1 MTTTQQPP
9 VAPDAPAAPPTP
21 EAPRRPRTS
30 ARVGAAAGARRL
42 RRGALTGLA
51 GSRSGIAVVRGWLF
65 ALWRLVVPVARRV
78 WVVVGPVVVV
88 ITPVGWLVLLFSGLS
103 IALSAIFGWQEFTY
117 LGTVLLASVALSTV
131 FLFGR
136 ASYGVL
142 VELNPRRVVVGDRAM
157 GRMLVTNIGP
167 RALSPTRMELPVG
180 KGVAE
185 FQLPAMQPKEEHE
198 ELFAVPTNKRA
209 VIVAGPAE
217 SVRGDQLG
225 LLRRA
230 LKWAD
235 AVDLFVH
242 PRTVRLLPTA
252 AGLVRDLEGQVS
264 KTITNNDIAFHALRP
279 YVPGDDRRY
288 VHWRTSARIG
298 QLMVRQF
305 NETRRSQL
313 TMIHTSRNDLYASEE
328 EFELA
333 ISVTASIAAQVIRD
347 GVQMNVVSETGVWR
361 TQSVTSMLDS
371 SCRIDP
377 VGKIF
382 PTVREFAR
390 ERTKRLPAPSVVMM
404 IGGSRMTTAEYRS
417 VESLFGQDTS
427 QVAFHVELGAQPKIA
442 SVAGLTVITIGDLDD
457 LSRLVR
463 GISS

>member
-1 MTTTQQPP
+1 MTS
-9 VAPDAPAAPPTP
+9 VASSGSESRIARAGAGIQKVFTAVSAVVVPAARWTW
-21 EAPRRPRTS
+21 
-30 ARVGAAAGARRL
+30 GK
-42 RRGALTGLA
+42 
-51 GSRSGIAVVRGWLF
+51 
-65 ALWRLVVPVARRV
+65 
-78 WVVVGPVVVV
+78 VGPVVRVVTATGWVV
-88 ITPVGWLVLLFSGLS
+88 IGLAVISIVLSLV
-103 IALSAIFGWQEFTY
+103 FGWQEFTY
-117 LGTVLLASVALSTV
+117 LGMVLAACFVLCLF

-142 VELNPRRVVVGDRAM
+142 IELNPRRVVVGDRAM
-157 GRMLVTNIGP
+157 GRMVVTNTGT
-167 RALSPTRMELPVG
+167 RSLVPTRMELPVG

-185 FQLPAMQPKEEHE
+185 FQLPSMAPKAEQE

-217 SVRGDQLG
+217 SIRGDQLG

-230 LKWAD
+230 QKWAD

-242 PRTVRLLPTA
+242 PRTVRLAPSA

-264 KTITNNDIAFHALRP
+264 KKITNNDIAFHALRP

-305 NETRRSQL
+305 EETRRSQL
-313 TMIHTSRNDLYASEE
+313 TIIHATRNDLYASEE

-333 ISVTASIAAQVIRD
+333 ISITASIAAQVIRD
-347 GVQMNVVSETGVWR
+347 GTQMNVVSETGLWR
-361 TQSVTSMLDS
+361 TQSVTSMLDW

-377 VGKIF
+377 VGRLYDS
-382 PTVREFAR
+382 VREFAR
-390 ERTKRLPAPSVVMM
+390 ERTKRLPAPSVVIMV
-404 IGGSRMTTAEYRS
+404 GGSNMSTAEYRS

-427 QVAFHVELGAQPKIA
+427 QVAFHVEAGADPKIS
-442 SVAGLTVITIGDLDD
+442 SVAGLTVITIGNLDD
-457 LSRLVR
+457 LSSLVR
-463 GISS
+463 GLGG

>member
-1 MTTTQQPP
+1 MTT
-9 VAPDAPAAPPTP
+9 VAAKPTLAAPL
-21 EAPRRPRTS
+21 RRLGTRGIRLLT
-30 ARVGAAAGARRL
+30 AVGAIVEPPAKAAWR
-42 RRGALTGLA
+42 ALA
-51 GSRSGIAVVRGWLF
+51 
-65 ALWRLVVPVARRV
+65 PVFRT
-78 WVVVGPVVVV
+78 
-88 ITPVGWLVLLFSGLS
+88 ITAAGWLVLGLS
-103 IALSAIFGWQEFTY
+103 GVALVLSAVFGWQEFTY
-117 LGTVLLASVALSTV
+117 LGFILLASLVLCAV

-157 GRMLVTNIGP
+157 GRMIVTNVGT
-167 RALSPTRMELPVG
+167 RGLTPTRMELPVG
-180 KGVAE
+180 QAIAE
-185 FQLPAMQPKEEHE
+185 FQLPAMKPKDEHE
-198 ELFAVPTNKRA
+198 ELFAVPTNRRA

-225 LLRRA
+225 MLRRA

-242 PRTVRLLPTA
+242 PKTVRLAPSA

-264 KTITNNDIAFHALRP
+264 KKITNNDIAFHALRP

-305 NETRRSQL
+305 EETRRSQV
-313 TMIHTSRNDLYASEE
+313 TMIHSSRSDLYASDE

-347 GVQMNVVSETGVWR
+347 GVQMNVVSESGVWR
-361 TQSVTSMLDS
+361 TQTVTSMLDA

-377 VGKIF
+377 VGRVYPSI
-382 PTVREFAR
+382 RDFAR
-390 ERTKRLPAPSVVMM
+390 ERTRRLPAPSVVMM
-404 IGGSRMTTAEYRS
+404 IGGSNMTTGEYRS
-417 VESLFGQDTS
+417 VESLFGQDTA
-427 QVAFHVELGAQPKIA
+427 QVAFHVVAGAPPKIA
-442 SVAGLTVITIGDLDD
+442 SVAGLTVITVGDLAD

-463 GISS
+463 GLS

>member
-1 MTTTQQPP
+1 MTAAPVDPVVTT
-9 VAPDAPAAPPTP
+9 AAPPLLPRVRASIARAWRVVLTTIGP
-21 EAPRRPRTS
+21 VLRWIRRAVAPV
-30 ARVGAAAGARRL
+30 A
-42 RRGALTGLA
+42 
-51 GSRSGIAVVRGWLF
+51 AVVTPSGF
-65 ALWRLVVPVARRV
+65 VVAGVA
-78 WVVVGPVVVV
+78 
-88 ITPVGWLVLLFSGLS
+88 
-103 IALSAIFGWQEFTY
+103 ALSLGLGFGFGWQEFVF
-117 LGTVLLASVALSTV
+117 LGMLLAAALVVSAA

-142 VELNPRRVVVGDRAM
+142 IELTPRRVVVGDRAL
-157 GRMLVTNIGP
+157 GRMLVTNTGP
-167 RALSPTRMELPVG
+167 RALAPSRMELPVG
-180 KGVAE
+180 RGVAE
-185 FQLPAMQPKEEHE
+185 FSLPPMTPKQEHE
-198 ELFAVPTNKRA
+198 ELFSVPTHRRA
-209 VIVAGPAE
+209 VISAGPAE
-217 SVRGDQLG
+217 SVKGDALG

-230 LKWAD
+230 QRWSHP
-235 AVDLFVH
+235 VELFVH
-242 PRTVRLLPTA
+242 PRTVRLAPSA
-252 AGLVRDLEGQVS
+252 AGLVRDLEGQTS
-264 KTITNNDIAFHALRP
+264 KRITNNDIAFHALRP

>member
-1 MTTTQQPP
+1 MTTLADRLPSLP
-9 VAPDAPAAPPTP
+9 APL
-21 EAPRRPRTS
+21 
-30 ARVGAAAGARRL
+30 VAAG
-42 RRGALTGLA
+42 
-51 GSRSGIAVVRGWLF
+51 GS
-65 ALWRLVVPVARRV
+65 VARAGTVAWGVVSPVGRFV
-78 WVVVGPVVVV
+78 WRYLKPVLSVV
-88 ITPVGWLVLLFSGLS
+88 TAAGWLVLVVAAVSLTLS
-103 IALSAIFGWQEFTY
+103 FAFGWQEFTY
-117 LGTVLLASVALSTV
+117 LGTIMLAAFVISTA

-142 VELNPRRVVVGDRAM
+142 IELNPRRVVVGDRAM
-157 GRMLVTNIGP
+157 GRMLVTNTGP
-167 RALSPTRMELPVG
+167 RNLQPTRMELPVG
-180 KGVAE
+180 RGVAE
-185 FQLPAMQPKEEHE
+185 FQLPAMKPKQEQE

-217 SVRGDQLG
+217 SVRGDQIG

-242 PRTVRLLPTA
+242 PRTVRLVPSA

-264 KTITNNDIAFHALRP
+264 KKITNNDIAFHALRP

-305 NETRRSQL
+305 EETRRSQL
-313 TMIHTSRNDLYASEE
+313 TMIHNTRNDLYASEE

-347 GVQMNVVSETGVWR
+347 GTQMNVVSESGVWK
-361 TQSVTSMLDS
+361 TQSVTSMLDA
-371 SCRIDP
+371 SCRIEP
-377 VGKIF
+377 VGKVF
-382 PTVREFAR
+382 PSIREFAR
-390 ERTKRLPAPSVVMM
+390 ERTKRLPNPSVVMI
-404 IGGSRMTTAEYRS
+404 IGGSNMTTADYRS
-417 VESLFGQDTS
+417 VQSLFGADTS
-427 QVAFHVELGAQPKIA
+427 QVAFHIELGAQPKIGA
-442 SVAGLTVITIGDLDD
+442 VAGLTVITVGNLDD

-463 GISS
+463 GLST

>member
-1 MTTTQQPP
+1 MTTVAAKPTLAAPLRRLGTRGIRLLTAVGAI
-9 VAPDAPAAPPTP
+9 VAPPAKATWRALAPVFRTITAA
-21 EAPRRPRTS
+21 
-30 ARVGAAAGARRL
+30 
-42 RRGALTGLA
+42 
-51 GSRSGIAVVRGWLF
+51 
-65 ALWRLVVPVARRV
+65 
-78 WVVVGPVVVV
+78 
-88 ITPVGWLVLLFSGLS
+88 GWLVLGLS
-103 IALSAIFGWQEFTY
+103 VVALVLSAVFGWQEFTY
-117 LGTVLLASVALSTV
+117 LGFILLASLGLCAV

-157 GRMLVTNIGP
+157 GRMIVTNIGT
-167 RALSPTRMELPVG
+167 RGLTPTRMELPVG
-180 KGVAE
+180 QAIAE
-185 FQLPAMQPKEEHE
+185 FQLPAMKPKDEHE
-198 ELFAVPTNKRA
+198 ELFAVPTNRRA

-225 LLRRA
+225 MLRRA

-242 PRTVRLLPTA
+242 PKTVRLAPSA

-264 KTITNNDIAFHALRP
+264 KKITNNDIAFHALRP

-305 NETRRSQL
+305 EETRRSQV
-313 TMIHTSRNDLYASEE
+313 TMIHSSRSDLYASDE

-347 GVQMNVVSETGVWR
+347 GVQMNVVSESGVWR
-361 TQSVTSMLDS
+361 TQTVTSMLDA

-377 VGKIF
+377 VGRVYPSI
-382 PTVREFAR
+382 RDFAR
-390 ERTKRLPAPSVVMM
+390 ERTRRLPAPSVVMM
-404 IGGSRMTTAEYRS
+404 IGGSNMTTGEYRS
-417 VESLFGQDTS
+417 VESLFGQDTA
-427 QVAFHVELGAQPKIA
+427 QVAFHVVAGAQPKIA
-442 SVAGLTVITIGDLDD
+442 SVAGLTVITVGDLAD

-463 GISS
+463 GLS

>member
-1 MTTTQQPP
+1 MNT
-9 VAPDAPAAPPTP
+9 VATKPGLAAPV
-21 EAPRRPRTS
+21 RRLGTRGI
-30 ARVGAAAGARRL
+30 RLLIVVGAIVTPPAKMAWR
-42 RRGALTGLA
+42 AL
-51 GSRSGIAVVRGWLF
+51 
-65 ALWRLVVPVARRV
+65 
-78 WVVVGPVVVV
+78 GPVLRT
-88 ITPVGWLVLLFSGLS
+88 ITTAGWLVLVLAVGALT
-103 IALSAIFGWQEFTY
+103 LSAVFGWQEFTY
-117 LGTVLLASVALSTV
+117 LGFILLASLALCAV

-157 GRMLVTNIGP
+157 GRIVVTNVGKHG
-167 RALSPTRMELPVG
+167 LTPTRMELPVG
-180 KGVAE
+180 QAIAE
-185 FQLPAMQPKEEHE
+185 FQLPSMKPKDEHE

-209 VIVAGPAE
+209 VIIAGPAE

-225 LLRRA
+225 MLRRA

-242 PRTVRLLPTA
+242 PKTVRLAPSA
-252 AGLVRDLEGQVS
+252 AGLVRDLEGQIS
-264 KTITNNDIAFHALRP
+264 QKITNNDIAFHALRP

-305 NETRRSQL
+305 EETRRSQV
-313 TMIHTSRNDLYASEE
+313 TMIHSSRSDLYASDE

-347 GVQMNVVSETGVWR
+347 GVQMNVVSESGVWR
-361 TQSVTSMLDS
+361 TQTVTSMLDA

-377 VGKIF
+377 VGRVYPSI
-382 PTVREFAR
+382 RDFAR
-390 ERTKRLPAPSVVMM
+390 ERTRRLPAPSVVMM
-404 IGGSRMTTAEYRS
+404 IGGSNMTTGEYRS
-417 VESLFGQDTS
+417 VESLFGQDTA
-427 QVAFHVELGAQPKIA
+427 QVAFHVAAGAQPKIA
-442 SVAGLTVITIGDLDD
+442 SVAGLTVITVGDLAD

-463 GISS
+463 GLS

>member
-1 MTTTQQPP
+1 MTTVDEQ
-9 VAPDAPAAPPTP
+9 APPAPPQETP
-21 EAPRRPRTS
+21 QGPSRTS
-30 ARVGAAAGARRL
+30 AAAAAGVRRL
-42 RRGALTGLA
+42 RSGAKQGLGGARGALDA
-51 GSRSGIAVVRGWLF
+51 ARSLSSTVVR
-65 ALWRLVVPVARRV
+65 VATPAAHRA
-78 WVVVGPVVVV
+78 WGAVGPVVRIV
-88 ITPVGWLVLLFSGLS
+88 TPVGWLVLLFAVVSLLLS
-103 IALSAIFGWQEFTY
+103 SVFGWQEFTY
-117 LGTVLLASVALSTV
+117 LATVLFASLVLSAA

-142 VELNPRRVVVGDRAM
+142 IELNPRRVVVGDRAM
-157 GRMLVTNIGP
+157 GRMVVTNVGERP
-167 RALSPTRMELPVG
+167 LSPTRMELPVG
-180 KGVAE
+180 RGVAE
-185 FQLPAMQPKEEHE
+185 FQLPAMKPRDEHE

-230 LKWAD
+230 LTWAD

-242 PRTVRLLPTA
+242 PRTVRLHPTA

-313 TMIHTSRNDLYASEE
+313 TMIHSARNDLYASEE

-333 ISVTASIAAQVIRD
+333 MSVTASIAAQVIRD
-347 GVQMNVVSETGVWR
+347 GVQMNVVSEGGVWK

-371 SCRIDP
+371 SCRVEP
-377 VGKIF
+377 VGRVY
-382 PTVREFAR
+382 PSVRDFAR
-390 ERTKRLPAPSVVMM
+390 ELTKRLPAPSVVMT
-404 IGGSRMTTAEYRS
+404 IGGSGMTTQEYRS

-427 QVAFHVELGAQPKIA
+427 QVAFHVELGAQPRIS

-457 LSRLVR
+457 LARLMR
-463 GISS
+463 GVAG

>member
-1 MTTTQQPP
+1 MTTVTAKPTL
-9 VAPDAPAAPPTP
+9 AAPL
-21 EAPRRPRTS
+21 RRLGTRGIRLLT
-30 ARVGAAAGARRL
+30 AVGAIVEPPAKAAWR
-42 RRGALTGLA
+42 ALA
-51 GSRSGIAVVRGWLF
+51 
-65 ALWRLVVPVARRV
+65 PVFRT
-78 WVVVGPVVVV
+78 
-88 ITPVGWLVLLFSGLS
+88 ITAAGWLVLGLS
-103 IALSAIFGWQEFTY
+103 GVALVLSAVFGWQEFTY
-117 LGTVLLASVALSTV
+117 LGFILLASLVLCAV

-157 GRMLVTNIGP
+157 GRMIVTNVGT
-167 RALSPTRMELPVG
+167 RGLTPTRMELPVG
-180 KGVAE
+180 QAIAE
-185 FQLPAMQPKEEHE
+185 FQLPAMKPKDEHE
-198 ELFAVPTNKRA
+198 ELFAVPTNRRA

-225 LLRRA
+225 MLRRA

-242 PRTVRLLPTA
+242 PKTVRLAPSA

-264 KTITNNDIAFHALRP
+264 KKITNNDIAFHALRP

-305 NETRRSQL
+305 EETRRSQV
-313 TMIHTSRNDLYASEE
+313 TMIHSSRSDLYASDE

-347 GVQMNVVSETGVWR
+347 GVQMNVVSESGVWR
-361 TQSVTSMLDS
+361 TQTVTSMLDA

-377 VGKIF
+377 VGRVYPSI
-382 PTVREFAR
+382 RDFAR
-390 ERTKRLPAPSVVMM
+390 ERTRRLPAPSVVMM
-404 IGGSRMTTAEYRS
+404 IGGSNMTTGEYRS
-417 VESLFGQDTS
+417 VESLFGQDTA
-427 QVAFHVELGAQPKIA
+427 QVAFHVVAGAPPKIA
-442 SVAGLTVITIGDLDD
+442 SVAGLTVITVGDLAD

-463 GISS
+463 GLS

>member
-1 MTTTQQPP
+1 MTTAEQQAT
-9 VAPDAPAAPPTP
+9 VP
-21 EAPRRPRTS
+21 EAPVSAETPAPAGPGRRERIRAEGAKRLKGGAKLGISSGRS
-30 ARVGAAAGARRL
+30 AL
-42 RRGALTGLA
+42 E
-51 GSRSGIAVVRGWLF
+51 VVRSLLF
-65 ALWRLVVPVARRV
+65 ALWRRVTPLASRV
-78 WVVVGPVVVV
+78 WAVVGPVLMV
-88 ITPVGWLVLLFSGLS
+88 ITPVGWLVLLFSFVS
-103 IALSAIFGWQEFTY
+103 ILLSAIFGWQEFTY

-157 GRMLVTNIGP
+157 GRMLVTNIGARP
-167 RALSPTRMELPVG
+167 LTATRMELPVG

-185 FQLPAMQPKEEHE
+185 FQLPAMKPKDEHE

-313 TMIHTSRNDLYASEE
+313 TMIHTSRNDLYASED

-333 ISVTASIAAQVIRD
+333 LSVTASIAAQVIRD
-347 GVQMNVVSETGVWR
+347 GVQMNVVSESGVWR
-361 TQSVTSMLDS
+361 TRSVTQMLDS
-371 SCRIDP
+371 SCRVDP
-377 VGKIF
+377 VGRVY

-390 ERTKRLPAPSVVMM
+390 ETTKRLPAPSVVMM
-404 IGGSRMTTAEYRS
+404 IGGSRMTTQEYRS

-442 SVAGLTVITIGDLDD
+442 SVAGLTVITIGDLND

-463 GISS
+463 GISG

>member
-1 MTTTQQPP
+1 M
-9 VAPDAPAAPPTP
+9 
-21 EAPRRPRTS
+21 
-30 ARVGAAAGARRL
+30 
-42 RRGALTGLA
+42 
-51 GSRSGIAVVRGWLF
+51 
-65 ALWRLVVPVARRV
+65 
-78 WVVVGPVVVV
+78 
-88 ITPVGWLVLLFSGLS
+88 
-103 IALSAIFGWQEFTY
+103 
-117 LGTVLLASVALSTV
+117 
-131 FLFGR
+131 
-136 ASYGVL
+136 
-142 VELNPRRVVVGDRAM
+142 
-157 GRMLVTNIGP
+157 
-167 RALSPTRMELPVG
+167 
-180 KGVAE
+180 K
-185 FQLPAMQPKEEHE
+185 PKDEHE

-225 LLRRA
+225 ILRRS

-313 TMIHTSRNDLYASEE
+313 TMIHTSREDLYASEE

-347 GVQMNVVSETGVWR
+347 GVQMNIVSERGVWR

-371 SCRIDP
+371 SSRVEP
-377 VGKIF
+377 VGKVY

-390 ERTKRLPAPSVVMM
+390 ELTKRLPAPSVVMM
-404 IGGSRMTTAEYRS
+404 IGGSKMTTLEYRS
-417 VESLFGQDTS
+417 VETLFGQDTS
-427 QVAFHVELGAQPKIA
+427 QVAFHVELGAQPRIS

-457 LSRLVR
+457 LNRLVR
-463 GISS
+463 GVSS

>member
-1 MTTTQQPP
+1 MTTTEQPP

-42 RRGALTGLA
+42 RRGALAGLA

-117 LGTVLLASVALSTV
+117 LGTVLVASVALSTV

>member
-1 MTTTQQPP
+1 MTSVASSGTGSRLARAGAGIQKAFTT
-9 VAPDAPAAPPTP
+9 VSSVVVPAARWTW
-21 EAPRRPRTS
+21 
-30 ARVGAAAGARRL
+30 GK
-42 RRGALTGLA
+42 
-51 GSRSGIAVVRGWLF
+51 
-65 ALWRLVVPVARRV
+65 
-78 WVVVGPVVVV
+78 VGPVVRV
-88 ITPVGWLVLLFSGLS
+88 ITSTGWLVLGLAAIS
-103 IALSAIFGWQEFTY
+103 IVLSLVFGWQEFTY
-117 LGTVLLASVALSTV
+117 LGMVLAACFVLCLF

-136 ASYGVL
+136 ASYGVF

-157 GRMLVTNIGP
+157 GRMVVTNTGARSLP
-167 RALSPTRMELPVG
+167 PTRMELPVG

-185 FQLPAMQPKEEHE
+185 FQLPSMAPKAEQE

-230 LKWAD
+230 QKWAD

-242 PRTVRLLPTA
+242 PRTVRLAPSA

-264 KTITNNDIAFHALRP
+264 KKITNNDIAFHALRP

-305 NETRRSQL
+305 EETRRSQL
-313 TMIHTSRNDLYASEE
+313 TIIHATRNDLYASEE

-333 ISVTASIAAQVIRD
+333 ISITASIAAQVIRD
-347 GVQMNVVSETGVWR
+347 GTQMNVVSETGLWR
-361 TQSVTSMLDS
+361 TQSVTSMLDW

-377 VGKIF
+377 VGRLYS
-382 PTVREFAR
+382 TVREFAR
-390 ERTKRLPAPSVVMM
+390 ERTKRLPAPSVVIMV
-404 IGGSRMTTAEYRS
+404 GGSRMTTAEYRS

-427 QVAFHVELGAQPKIA
+427 QVAFHVEAGADPKIS
-442 SVAGLTVITIGDLDD
+442 SVAGLTVITIGSLDD
-457 LSRLVR
+457 LSSLVR
-463 GISS
+463 GLGG

>member
-1 MTTTQQPP
+1 MTAT
-9 VAPDAPAAPPTP
+9 APTARSTVLPTALARVRRVLGALRAWIAPPL
-21 EAPRRPRTS
+21 
-30 ARVGAAAGARRL
+30 ARLWSVVYP
-42 RRGALTGLA
+42 
-51 GSRSGIAVVRGWLF
+51 VVR
-65 ALWRLVVPVARRV
+65 VVT
-78 WVVVGPVVVV
+78 G
-88 ITPVGWLVLLFSGLS
+88 VGWLVLLIAVVS
-103 IALSAIFGWQEFTY
+103 IVLSAIFGWQEFTY
-117 LGTVLLASVALSTV
+117 LGTVLLASVLFSAV

-142 VELNPRRVVVGDRAM
+142 IELNPRRVVVGDRAM
-157 GRMLVTNIGP
+157 GRMLVSNTGP
-167 RALSPTRMELPVG
+167 RALTPTRMELPVG
-180 KGVAE
+180 RGVAE
-185 FQLPAMQPKEEHE
+185 FQLPAMKPREEHE

-230 LKWAD
+230 LQWAD
-235 AVDLFVH
+235 PVDLFVH

-313 TMIHTSRNDLYASEE
+313 TMIHASRGDLYASEE

-333 ISVTASIAAQVIRD
+333 ISVTASIASQVIRD
-347 GVQMNVVSETGVWR
+347 GVQMNVVSETGSWR
-361 TQSVTSMLDS
+361 TQSVTQMLDS
-371 SCRIDP
+371 SCRIEP
-377 VGKIF
+377 VGRLF
-382 PTVREFAR
+382 PSMRDFAR
-390 ERTKRLPAPSVVMM
+390 ERTKRLPAPSVVMT
-404 IGGSRMTTAEYRS
+404 IGGSNMTTAEYRS
-417 VESLFGQDTS
+417 VETLFGQDTS
-427 QVAFHVELGAQPKIA
+427 QIAFQVQLGAQPRIS
-442 SVAGLTVITIGDLDD
+442 SVAGLTVITVGDLKD
-457 LSRLVR
+457 LSSLVR
-463 GISS
+463 RVSG

>member
-1 MTTTQQPP
+1 MTTAEQQAT
-9 VAPDAPAAPPTP
+9 VP
-21 EAPRRPRTS
+21 EAPVSAETPVPSGTGRRERIRAEGAKRLKGGAKLGISSGRS
-30 ARVGAAAGARRL
+30 AL
-42 RRGALTGLA
+42 E
-51 GSRSGIAVVRGWLF
+51 VVRSLLF
-65 ALWRLVVPVARRV
+65 ALWRRVTPLAIRV
-78 WVVVGPVVVV
+78 WAVVGPVLMV
-88 ITPVGWLVLLFSGLS
+88 ITPVGWLVLLFSFVS
-103 IALSAIFGWQEFTY
+103 ILLSAIFGWQEFTY

-157 GRMLVTNIGP
+157 GRMLVTNIGARP
-167 RALSPTRMELPVG
+167 LTATRMELPVG

-185 FQLPAMQPKEEHE
+185 FQLPAMKPKDEHE

-313 TMIHTSRNDLYASEE
+313 TMIHTSRNDLYASED

-333 ISVTASIAAQVIRD
+333 LSVTASIAAQVIRD
-347 GVQMNVVSETGVWR
+347 GVQMNVVSESGVWR
-361 TQSVTSMLDS
+361 TRSVTQMLDS
-371 SCRIDP
+371 SCRVDP
-377 VGKIF
+377 VGRVY

-390 ERTKRLPAPSVVMM
+390 ETTKRLPAPSVVMM
-404 IGGSRMTTAEYRS
+404 IGGSRMTTQEYRS

-442 SVAGLTVITIGDLDD
+442 SVAGLTVITIGDLND

-463 GISS
+463 GISG